1 METKGYLEEIDIQ
14 QYWLVLK
21 RRWLIA
27 ATVFCASVGL
37 SGLVVLRQK
46 PQYEASGM
54 LLFKSDRTSS
64 LTKVGEKI
72 GDLES
77 LMREGNPLQTQAVI
91 VNSQPILQEVINNLN
106 LKDKDGKP
114 VDVELFKVL
123 VEPVVGTDVIKVS
136 YQSNNPEMTAEVV
149 NQVMNTYIKNNIQS
163 NRTQVFAAGDFIRKR
178 LPSSRAELERAT
190 EALRRF
196 KIQNNIVQ
204 LPQEATAAITNISNL
219 NEQVS
224 QNQAALAD
232 IIAQETELKKQLNLV
247 GEEAVNITSLS
258 QIPGVQE
265 VLGEQQKVQAKLAT
279 LKARYTDEHPAIA
292 DLKSQELALN
302 SLVKQRV
309 EQSLGSGKIGSTKNI
324 SPTNLQIGKIK
335 EDLASQ
341 YVQLLAQRQ
350 GLEKKVQTLLNIR
363 EGYQRKLSILPNLDK
378 LQTDLERKFNIA
390 QTDYQNLVA
399 RLQEIE
405 IVEKQTIGNARVVQ
419 PALVP
424 KIAAMSK
431 MTLLLLGGG
440 VFVGLLVGIASA
452 FFIDLIDRSL
462 KTVKESEKFFGYT
475 MLGFIPKFEPNNT
488 HSSLHQIMGDN
499 VSPRVIVASSP
510 RTVIHEAYQ
519 MLQANLKF
527 ISHKKVCTIV
537 VTSSV
542 AGEGKSEVTAN
553 LAAIIA
559 QSGRRVLLVDA
570 DMRQPSQ
577 HHLWGLINSSG
588 LSNIIVGQDE
598 FSLAVKT
605 VTNHL
610 SILTAGVQPPN
621 PSALIDSEGMLSLI
635 EKISENYDYIIF
647 DTPPLVGTAD
657 AAVLGKMVDG
667 VLLVAR
673 PKVVDSVSA
682 QAAKSL
688 LERSEANVLGII
700 ANAVNLK
707 QEPDSY
713 FHYSDSRIKHS
724 VAEIES
730 AGGKLAPK
738 SFSK

>member
-54 LLFKSDRTSS
+54 LLFKSDRISS

-91 VNSQPILQEVINNLN
+91 VNSQPILKEVINSLN
-106 LKDKDGKP
+106 LKDKEGKP
-114 VDVELFKVL
+114 LDVELFKVL
-123 VEPVVGTDVIKVS
+123 VEPIVGTDVIKVS

-163 NRTQVFAAGDFIRKR
+163 NRTQVFAAGDFIRRR
-178 LPSSRAELERAT
+178 LPSSRRELEIAT

-232 IIAQETELKKQLNLV
+232 IIAQETEVKKQLNIA

-292 DLKSQELALN
+292 DLKSQEFALN

-309 EQSLGSGKIGSTKNI
+309 EQSLGSAKNI
-324 SPTNLQIGKIK
+324 SSTSLQMGKIK
-335 EDLASQ
+335 EDLAGT
-341 YVQLLAQRQ
+341 YIQLLAQRQ

-378 LQTDLERKFNIA
+378 QQGDLERTLTIV

-405 IVEKQTIGNARVVQ
+405 IAEKQTIGNARIVQ
-419 PALVP
+419 SALVP
-424 KIAAMSK
+424 KTAALSK

-440 VFVGLLVGIASA
+440 VFFGLLVGIASA
-452 FFIDLIDRSL
+452 FFVDLIDRSL
-462 KTVKESEKFFGYT
+462 KTVKETEKFFGYT
-475 MLGFIPKFEPNNT
+475 MLGLIPKFETNNS
-488 HSSLHQIMGDN
+488 HSSFHQMMGDN
-499 VSPRVIVASSP
+499 VSPRVIVGSSP

-559 QSGRRVLLVDA
+559 QSGRRVLLIDA

-605 VTNHL
+605 VTNYL

-635 EKISENYDYIIF
+635 ENFSENYDYIVF

-713 FHYSDSRIKHS
+713 FHYSDSRVKHS
-724 VAEIES
+724 ITEIEA
-730 AGGKLAPK
+730 AGGKLVSK
-738 SFSK
+738 QFSK

>member
-1 METKGYLEEIDIQ
+1 METKSYLEEIDIQ

-91 VNSQPILQEVINNLN
+91 VNSQPILKQVINTLE
-106 LKDKDGKP
+106 LQDKDGKALD
-114 VDVELFKVL
+114 VDLLKIA
-123 VEPVVGTDVIKVS
+123 VEPVVGTDVIKVTH
-136 YQSNNPEMTAEVV
+136 QSNNPKMAALVV
-149 NQVMNTYIKNNIQS
+149 NQVMDTYINNNIQS
-163 NRTQVFAAGDFIRKR
+163 NRTQVFAAGDFIRNR
-178 LPSSRAELERAT
+178 LPSARRELEIAT

-204 LPQEATAAITNISNL
+204 LPQQATAAITNISNL
-219 NEQVS
+219 NEQIDL
-224 QNQAALAD
+224 NQATLAD
-232 IIAQETELKKQLNLV
+232 TIAQETVVKKQLNLA
-247 GEEAVNITSLS
+247 GEEAVNITSLN

-279 LKARYTDEHPAIA
+279 LKARYTNEHPAIA
-292 DLKSQELALN
+292 DLENQELALN
-302 SLVKQRV
+302 SLLKQRV
-309 EQSLGSGKIGSTKNI
+309 GQASGSIRNI
-324 SPTNLQIGKIK
+324 SSTSLQIGKIK
-335 EDLASQ
+335 EELASQ

-350 GLEKKVQTLLNIR
+350 GLEQKVRTLSNIR
-363 EGYQRKLSILPNLDK
+363 ETYQRKLSLLPNLDK
-378 LQTDLERKFNIA
+378 QQGDLERTLTIV

-405 IVEKQTIGNARVVQ
+405 VAEKQTIGNARVVQ

-424 KIAAMSK
+424 KTASLSK
-431 MTLLLLGGG
+431 ITLLLLGGG
-440 VFVGLLVGIASA
+440 VFVGLLVGVASA
-452 FFIDLIDRSL
+452 FFVDLIDRSL
-462 KTVKESEKFFGYT
+462 KTVKETEKFFGYT
-475 MLGFIPKFEPNNT
+475 MLGLIPKFEPNNT
-488 HSSLHQIMGDN
+488 HSSFHQMMGTS

-559 QSGRRVLLVDA
+559 QSGRRVLVVDA

-621 PSALIDSEGMLSLI
+621 PSALIDSEGMISVI
-635 EKISENYDYIIF
+635 EKFSESYDYIVF

-713 FHYSDSRIKHS
+713 FHYSDSRVKNS
-724 VAEIES
+724 VAELEA
-730 AGGKLAPK
+730 AGEKV
-738 SFSK
+738 FSK

>member
-1 METKGYLEEIDIQ
+1 METKSYLEEIDIQ

-21 RRWLIA
+21 RRWFIT
-27 ATVFCASVGL
+27 ATVLCAFVGL

-64 LTKVGEKI
+64 LTKAGEKI

-91 VNSQPILQEVINNLN
+91 INSQPILKEVINTLN
-106 LKDKDGKP
+106 LKNKDGKP
-114 VDVELFKVL
+114 LDVELLKVA
-123 VEPVVGTDVIKVS
+123 VEPVVGTDVIKLT
-136 YQSNNPEMTAEVV
+136 YQSSNPEMAATVV
-149 NQVMNTYIKNNIQS
+149 NQVMNAYINNNIQS
-163 NRTQVFAAGDFIRKR
+163 NRTQVIAAGDFIRNR
-178 LPSSRAELERAT
+178 LPSSRKELEKAT
-190 EALRRF
+190 EALRKF
-196 KIQNNIVQ
+196 KIGNNIVQ
-204 LPQEATAAITNISNL
+204 LPQQTTVAITNISNL
-219 NEQVS
+219 NEQIN

-232 IIAQETELKKQLNLV
+232 IIAQETEVKKQLNLAGKETV
-247 GEEAVNITSLS
+247 DITSLS

-265 VLGEQQKVQAKLAT
+265 LLGEQQRVQAKLAT
-279 LKARYTDEHPAIA
+279 LKGRYTDEHPAIA
-292 DLKSQELALN
+292 DLKNQELALD
-302 SLVKQRV
+302 SLLKQRV
-309 EQSLGSGKIGSTKNI
+309 GQSLGSTKNI
-324 SPTNLQIGKIK
+324 SSSNLQMGKIK
-335 EDLASQ
+335 QDLASQ
-341 YVQLLAQRQ
+341 YVQLSAQRQ
-350 GLEKKVQTLLNIR
+350 GLEKKVETLLNIR
-363 EGYQRKLSILPNLDK
+363 QTYQTKLNILPNLDK
-378 LQTDLERKFNIA
+378 LQGDLERKLTIA
-390 QTDYQNLVA
+390 QADYQNLVT

-405 IVEKQTIGNARVVQ
+405 VAEKQTIGNARIVQ

-424 KIAAMSK
+424 KKAAMSK

-452 FFIDLIDRSL
+452 FFVDLIDRSL
-462 KTVKESEKFFGYT
+462 KTVKETEKFFGYT
-475 MLGFIPKFEPNNT
+475 MLGLIPKFETNNT
-488 HSSLHQIMGDN
+488 LSSFNQIMGDS

-559 QSGRRVLLVDA
+559 QTGRRVLVVDA

-621 PSALIDSEGMLSLI
+621 PSALIDSEGMISLI
-635 EKISENYDYIIF
+635 AKFSENYDYVLF
-647 DTPPLVGTAD
+647 DTPCLVGTAD
-657 AAVLGKMVDG
+657 AAVLGKIVDG

-682 QAAKSL
+682 QAAKLL

-713 FHYSDSRIKHS
+713 FHYSDSRVKQNVVELEATADKM
-724 VAEIES
+724 VA
-730 AGGKLAPK
+730 K
-738 SFSK
+738 